1 MDKIKEYGFRE
12 FVYKTLVNTKE
23 YVELTEI
30 QKEVVPLAL
39 KNKNIIG
46 RSSTGSGKT
55 DAFLIPIMEKL
66 YLMALKK
73 R

>member
-1 MDKIKEYGFRE
+1 MDRIKEYGFKE
-12 FVYKTLVNTKE
+12 FVYNTLVNTKE
-23 YVELTEI
+23 YVELTDI

-55 DAFLIPIMEKL
+55 DAFLIPIMNRI
-66 YLMALKK
+66 YVDSDNV
-73 R
+73 